1 MCEHGVLNL
10 LCAVRAR
17 VSSECFK
24 GTMNFTNMTWG
35 FEHSGLLYGHNGLT
49 YGFGSQS
56 GACNVFVV
64 HAAPF
69 PVHDSMCA
77 TILDYA
83 APVFIQTLLCIIF
96 LRGRGGVPSPSIH
109 PFTHT
114 HTRARAFNAS
124 DVPLPKL
131 SCSRCELTEC
141 LTSRPHALHGPR
153 LQLRLQVFLHDGK
166 QLREVDRA
174 FPAWGAERS
183 LQQACLSCQAVP
195 VTAAWWCYRGST
207 RARAHVCT
215 V

>member
-1 MCEHGVLNL
+1 MFLWCTLPRFQCTTVCVPPFLITQH
-10 LCAVRAR
+10 RY
-17 VSSECFK
+17 SFK
-24 GTMNFTNMTWG
+24 
-35 FEHSGLLYGHNGLT
+35 LYFAL
-49 YGFGSQS
+49 F
-56 GACNVFVV
+56 
-64 HAAPF
+64 
-69 PVHDSMCA
+69 
-77 TILDYA
+77 
-83 APVFIQTLLCIIF
+83 F